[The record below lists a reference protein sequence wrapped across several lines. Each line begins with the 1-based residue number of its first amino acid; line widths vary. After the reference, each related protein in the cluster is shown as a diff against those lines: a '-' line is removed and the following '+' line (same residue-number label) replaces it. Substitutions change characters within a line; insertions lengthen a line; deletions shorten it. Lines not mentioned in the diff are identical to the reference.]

1 MSNGYL
7 EYVGN
12 LHIHSHYSDGGGDVA
27 QIAQASHRVGLDF
40 IVLTDHDYLIDDLH
54 LEDEGIHSGVLVF
67 VGLEIGKRYH
77 HYLAFDIKEM
87 IRAQGLGP
95 QEVIDRVNAQGGFGF
110 LAHPHEKGMPFSDK
124 SIAYTWNDLSVSG
137 YTGICVWNFSS
148 RWKERI
154 RTPFHGLFHLT
165 FKTQMLK
172 PPSRKTISFWDE
184 LCQEKKVPAMGGS
197 DAHGMKFKWGPLR
210 FRPLSYE
217 YLLNSINVHILLE
230 KRMPEDMTEAKAEV
244 YGALREGR
252 LFIAHENLAPA
263 KGFRFLFVSEDGSR
277 LILGEEGRFQ
287 PGTLVIKTPQQSE
300 IRLLRNG
307 VVEKTWRGQ
316 SASYRVE
323 EKGVYR
329 IEVYRHLFLFGWRPW
344 IFSNPIYLR

>member
-1 MSNGYL
+1 MSKDYF

-12 LHIHSHYSDGGGDVA
+12 LHIHSHHSDGGGEVT
-27 QIAQASHRVGLDF
+27 QIAQTSQRLGLDF
-40 IVLTDHDYLIDDLH
+40 IVLTDHDFLTDDLH
-54 LEDEGIHSGVLVF
+54 LEDEGVHSGVLAL

-77 HYLAFDIKEM
+77 HYLAFDIKGM
-87 IRAQGLGP
+87 IRGRGLDP

-124 SIAYTWNDLSVSG
+124 SIAYTWNDLSVTG
-137 YTGICVWNFSS
+137 YTGICIWNFSS

-154 RTPFHGLFHLT
+154 KTLFHGLFHLT

-172 PPSRKTISFWDE
+172 PPSRKTISLWDE
-184 LCQEKKVPAMGGS
+184 LCQERRTPAIGGS
-197 DAHGMKFKWGPLR
+197 DAHGLKFKWGPFR
-210 FRPLSYE
+210 FRPLSYP

-230 KRMPEDMTEAKAEV
+230 KRLPEELAEAKARV
-244 YGALREGR
+244 YAALKEGR

-263 KGFRFLFVSEDGSR
+263 KGFRFVFVSEEGAQ
-277 LILGEEGRFQ
+277 LTLGEEDRFQ
-287 PGTLVIKTPQQSE
+287 PGRLLINTPQQGK

-307 VVEKTWRGQ
+307 VIAKTWLGQ
-316 SASYRVE
+316 SASYTVR

-329 IEVYRHLFLFGWRPW
+329 VEVYRFLFPFGWRPW